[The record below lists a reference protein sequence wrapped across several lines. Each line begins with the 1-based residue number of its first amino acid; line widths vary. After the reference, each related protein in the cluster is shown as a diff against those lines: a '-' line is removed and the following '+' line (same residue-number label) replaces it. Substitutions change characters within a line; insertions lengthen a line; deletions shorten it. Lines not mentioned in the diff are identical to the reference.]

1 MVRWWRVKLVEG
13 NFKASPQQPLR
24 QSSEFA
30 ETEIEIAEMKIKI
43 DWRYMMA
50 AWNRGTAE
58 LDWGIVR

>member
-1 MVRWWRVKLVEG
+1 MEG